1 MTDLDHAV
9 PAAARRRHSAIDL
22 QVFRA
27 DLERQRRFRIE
38 QLRELAASS
47 WAVSDEM
54 EEVAAALRTAAELVL
69 AEIDAA
75 LQRIE
80 LGRYGVCQR
89 CNEAIPRDRLEVLP
103 MASLCMPCQFAKEMR
118 NGMCGQSHVQ
128 QASKGTKHRR
138 GAGRRLTAGRARP
151 RSADREQARPD
162 VVEVWGSDRSRPV
175 TRRRTGER
183 SPTLTG

>member
-9 PAAARRRHSAIDL
+9 PAATRRSHSTTDL
-22 QVFRA
+22 QAFRA

-47 WAVSDEM
+47 WPGSDEL
-54 EEVAAALRTAAELVL
+54 EEVAAALRTAAELIL

-80 LGRYGVCQR
+80 LGSYGVCQR

-103 MASLCMPCQFAKEMR
+103 MASLCMPCQVVKETH
-118 NGMCGQSHVQ
+118 GPSHVQ
-128 QASKGTKHRR
+128 RASKGTKHRR
-138 GAGRRLTAGRARP
+138 GA
-151 RSADREQARPD
+151 DREQVRPD
-162 VVEVWGSDRSRPV
+162 VVEVWGLGSFPASDPPSNW
-175 TRRRTGER
+175 
-183 SPTLTG
+183 